1 MKSPIGTIFAEKFEI
16 LSLLGQGGMS
26 VVYKARHTLT
36 DRIVAI
42 KLLSSYD
49 MPSLK
54 RFQQEAKLACTLNH
68 PYVISVF
75 DFGVSADGQPFLV
88 MDYLEGIT
96 LAESIKKDGAMAVG
110 RALGFFIQGCDAL
123 AYAHRREVLHR
134 DLKPGNFMITRDHED
149 HEVLKLVDFGIAK
162 HLSPDA
168 EALDLT
174 RTGEVFGSPLY
185 MSPEQCLGRK
195 LDARADIYSMG
206 CVMYEVLTGVP
217 PLVGANAIDT
227 LHKHINEDPEPFS
240 DARSLPENVPPHLEN
255 IIFKALSR
263 EIESRYQTM
272 QEMLNDLSNFKQKF
286 GSAESPE
293 EITGPQPN
301 ALPSLKLASGL
312 NVGTATTQGD
322 TAVPPNVQSSST
334 ASFRHIP
341 TIPPSGAPS
350 AKSHSNHPPIEA
362 MLQHDS
368 NKKNA
373 AMPKLAIE
381 IPHIPSRWHKF
392 APLAVAVVGAM
403 VFIAIY
409 TIVNRVAL
417 FSGGGSSTTAAA
429 GVNRTVSE
437 EAVPGQKVS
446 GEQFDD
452 KQKSAE
458 EAYENGRYDI
468 ALVSFEALVKTARR
482 DFEPGDP
489 RLAETLHNLGNAYF
503 KQDQLDEAEK
513 TLTEAMSLQS
523 KQGET
528 TALADTMT
536 DIALVYCAQGQFKKA
551 ETSLNK
557 ALNIHLAKSGANS
570 DDVADCKTAL
580 ANLHIKQGRVADAM
594 KELKESL
601 NIRQKEKD
609 PSLYDLANT
618 ENVLATDYQLQ
629 HNLTKARSFYQSAMK
644 NAQQGFGPNHPL
656 VSDSLVGL
664 GTIDFLENNLGEA
677 ESYFQRALK
686 IRENTYGKNNLRT
699 AEVLACEAILK
710 EHQGKYL
717 EAKPLLAQA
726 LSIKKDVLGSGHPE
740 VARTQENYNSLLKHI
755 EKAK

>member
-1 MKSPIGTIFAEKFEI
+1 
-16 LSLLGQGGMS
+16 MS
-26 VVYKARHTLT
+26 AVYKARHTLT

-54 RFQQEAKLACTLNH
+54 RFQQEAKLACTLSH
-68 PYVISVF
+68 PYVVSVF

-134 DLKPGNFMITRDHED
+134 DLKPGNFMIARDHED

-206 CVMYEVLTGVP
+206 CVMYEVLSSVP
-217 PLVGANAIDT
+217 PLVGTNAIDT

-240 DARSLPENVPPHLEN
+240 ATRSLPEVVPPRLEN

-263 EIESRYQTM
+263 ELDERYQTM
-272 QEMLNDLSNFKQKF
+272 QEMLHDLLSFKQKS
-286 GSAESPE
+286 GSGDDFD
-293 EITGPQPN
+293 EITGPQPD
-301 ALPSLKLASGL
+301 ALPSLKLATGHHKSH
-312 NVGTATTQGD
+312 ATTESNAIVPAEGQSQS
-322 TAVPPNVQSSST
+322 TAYFRHFSTVPPSSVE
-334 ASFRHIP
+334 
-341 TIPPSGAPS
+341 S
-350 AKSHSNHPPIEA
+350 ARSLHPPIES
-362 MLQHDS
+362 MLHGS
-368 NKKNA
+368 SKKSA
-373 AMPKLAIE
+373 PLPKLAIE

-392 APLAVAVVGAM
+392 APLAVAVAGAM
-403 VFIAIY
+403 LFIAIY
-409 TIVNRVAL
+409 TIVNRISF
-417 FSGGGSSTTAAA
+417 FSGTGSSHTASKPASA
-429 GVNRTVSE
+429 EQTSGVKT
-437 EAVPGQKVS
+437 PGD
-446 GEQFDD
+446 EFDD

-458 EAYENGRYDI
+458 EAYENGRYDT
-468 ALVSFEALVKTARR
+468 ALTSYISLVKIARS

-503 KQDQLDEAEK
+503 KQDQYDEAEK
-513 TLTEAMSLQS
+513 VLNEAISLQS

-536 DIALVYCAQGQFKKA
+536 DVALVYCAQGQFKKA
-551 ETSLNK
+551 EASLNK

-570 DDVADCKTAL
+570 DAVADSKTAL
-580 ANLHIKQGRVADAM
+580 ANLHIKEGRVADAM

-601 NIRQKEKD
+601 NIRQKEKN

-618 ENVLATDYQLQ
+618 ENCLATDYQLQ

-664 GTIDFLENNLGEA
+664 GTIDFLENNLSEA
-677 ESYFQRALK
+677 ETFFQRALT

-699 AEVLACEAILK
+699 AEVLACEAVLK

-740 VARTQENYNSLLKHI
+740 VLRTQENFNDLLKRI
-755 EKAK
+755 ENVK

>member
-1 MKSPIGTIFAEKFEI
+1 LKSPIGTIFAEKFEI

-54 RFQQEAKLACTLNH
+54 RFQQEAKLACTLSH

-110 RALGFFIQGCDAL
+110 RALGFFIHGCDAL
-123 AYAHRREVLHR
+123 AYAHKREVLHR

-217 PLVGANAIDT
+217 PLVGSNAIDT

-240 DARSLPENVPPHLEN
+240 GARSLPENVPPSLES

-263 EIESRYQTM
+263 EIDSRYQTM
-272 QEMLNDLSNFKQKF
+272 QEMLNDLSSFKQKF
-286 GSAESPE
+286 GSAESAE
-293 EITGPQPN
+293 EITGPQPD
-301 ALPSLKLASGL
+301 ALPSLKLVSGHNAS
-312 NVGTATTQGD
+312 TATTKGD
-322 TAVPPNVQSSST
+322 VVAPANAQSPST
-334 ASFRHIP
+334 ANFRHVP
-341 TIPPSGAPS
+341 TIPPLGASS
-350 AKSHSNHPPIEA
+350 AKSHSLHPPIEA

-368 NKKNA
+368 SKKGV

-392 APLAVAVVGAM
+392 APLAVAVAGAM
-403 VFIAIY
+403 IFIAIY
-409 TIVNRVAL
+409 TIVNRVSL
-417 FSGGGSSTTAAA
+417 FSSSGSSTTTTEGNKTVAKEPAA
-429 GVNRTVSE
+429 GE
-437 EAVPGQKVS
+437 KVS
-446 GEQFDD
+446 GDQFDD
-452 KQKSAE
+452 KLKSAE
-458 EAYENGRYDI
+458 EAYENGRYDK
-468 ALVSFEALVKTARR
+468 ALVSFEALVKTART

-503 KQDQLDEAEK
+503 KQDQYDEAEK

-551 ETSLNK
+551 ETSLNR

-570 DDVADCKTAL
+570 DDVADSKTAL
-580 ANLHIKQGRVADAM
+580 ANLHIKEGRVADAM
-594 KELKESL
+594 KELKEAL
-601 NIRQKEKD
+601 NIRQKEKN

-664 GTIDFLENNLGEA
+664 GTIDFLENNLTEA
-677 ESYFQRALK
+677 ETYFQRALT

-726 LSIKKDVLGSGHPE
+726 LLIKKDVLGSGHPE
-740 VARTQENYNSLLKHI
+740 VARTQENYTNLLKHI